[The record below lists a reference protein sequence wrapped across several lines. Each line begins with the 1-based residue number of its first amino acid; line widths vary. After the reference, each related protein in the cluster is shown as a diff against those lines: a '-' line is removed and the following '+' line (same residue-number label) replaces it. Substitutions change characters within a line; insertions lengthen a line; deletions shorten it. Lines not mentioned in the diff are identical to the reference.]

1 MIITL
6 YSTKSSTKTSIAVST
21 SVYLMNKGKDVVFAD
36 LDIAQASASEWLDYR
51 EANEKLGRIPC
62 IQKSGKYVARELIEL
77 KKRNYDYVIADCA
90 GHHDVNGRSALTV
103 TDLAIVPVLPS
114 SLSLITLENTLNS
127 CINAQAVNPNLKV
140 IVVLTGC
147 HSNHLV
153 KDTQEAREAILDL
166 IKDEDNFKLAN
177 TTITARKV
185 WNDIVVEGKGITESN
200 NTQSVAEFNQ
210 FMEEIFN
217 GSC

>member
-1 MIITL
+1 
-6 YSTKSSTKTSIAVST
+6 
-21 SVYLMNKGKDVVFAD
+21 
-36 LDIAQASASEWLDYR
+36 
-51 EANEKLGRIPC
+51 
-62 IQKSGKYVARELIEL
+62 
-77 KKRNYDYVIADCA
+77 
-90 GHHDVNGRSALTV
+90 
-103 TDLAIVPVLPS
+103 
-114 SLSLITLENTLNS
+114 LENTLNS

>member
-51 EANEKLGRIPC
+51 EGNEKLCRIPC

-103 TDLAIVPVLPS
+103 TDLAIVPVLPL

-166 IKDEDNFKLAN
+166 IKDEDNFRLAN

-200 NTQSVAEFNQ
+200 NIQSVTEFNQ

-217 GSC
+217 GAC